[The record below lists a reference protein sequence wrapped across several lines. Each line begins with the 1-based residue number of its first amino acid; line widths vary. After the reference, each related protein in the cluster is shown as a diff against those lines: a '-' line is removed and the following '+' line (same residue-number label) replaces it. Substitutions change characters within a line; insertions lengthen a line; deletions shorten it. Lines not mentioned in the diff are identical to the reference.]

1 MAMNAST
8 MQSLVE
14 DKLTAAG
21 FEINNEHAS
30 TKAFIKAICEAV
42 TEEIQANAKA
52 NVTSGSSAGQWPIE

>member
-21 FEINNEHAS
+21 FELNNEHAS

-52 NVTSGSSAGQWPIE
+52 QVTSGSSAGQWPIE